1 MAAAIHRDRLEWV
14 LWEENQ
20 GIVKIIMHAVK
31 LASLHCGVIKQMAL
45 TRKKPLK
52 KDVYRFMRSLQEYAI
67 RHERFVEDPG
77 SRRETGV
84 PGTVSEALALLVP
97 TNGCLKCKSTS
108 HLVPGSPSKR
118 SSNCYEHTEIR
129 MDMVGSAGNEPG
141 GRVAMVK
148 TDVPDTKLPELPAIV
163 DGILSVQASLWTQ
176 ELIWRWP
183 PEPWFLRCC
192 STPRA

>member
-14 LWEENQ
+14 HWEENQ

-67 RHERFVEDPG
+67 RHERFVGYDK
-77 SRRETGV
+77 
-84 PGTVSEALALLVP
+84 A
-97 TNGCLKCKSTS
+97 
-108 HLVPGSPSKR
+108 
-118 SSNCYEHTEIR
+118 NCYEHTEIR

-163 DGILSVQASLWTQ
+163 D
-176 ELIWRWP
+176 
-183 PEPWFLRCC
+183 
-192 STPRA
+192 